1 MLQLLNPTISQYR
14 DRRFVGGQEEFE
26 ECLRTSTTLYI
37 GNLSFYTTEEQIL
50 EVWFLL
56 CRHVHQ
62 LLRWSSRAPAC
73 MQLFST
79 AGWVKRIVMGLD
91 KVKRTP
97 CGFCFV
103 EYHTRED
110 AADAVK
116 YINGAQLD
124 ERPIRVDFDWGFQEG
139 RQYGRG
145 RGGGQV
151 CCSRVPGSGLSCK
164 PILRLLLP
172 PRLGACMQERTGTC
186 VHATRHDPAPVSS
199 SKKPVALP
207 SQRCPAGEGRVQNR
221 L

>member
-1 MLQLLNPTISQYR
+1 M
-14 DRRFVGGQEEFE
+14 
-26 ECLRTSTTLYI
+26 
-37 GNLSFYTTEEQIL
+37 QI
-50 EVWFLL
+50 
-56 CRHVHQ
+56 
-62 LLRWSSRAPAC
+62 
-73 MQLFST
+73 FST

-103 EYHTRED
+103 EYYTRED

-151 CCSRVPGSGLSCK
+151 CAHAWLM
-164 PILRLLLP
+164 L
-172 PRLGACMQERTGTC
+172 AMQA
-186 VHATRHDPAPVSS
+186 VHACAAAAVEVAPYGWMLRAMAV
-199 SKKPVALP
+199 
-207 SQRCPAGEGRVQNR
+207 
-221 L
+221 